1 MSGNDTSCSSVWREA
16 REGSPSGWASPP
28 RAACSPRPEAER
40 LLLIVQEQRGIIKHP
55 PPPPS
60 TSNCCSAGIQTHP
73 ESRWSSGPASTSL
86 RARGRTL
93 RRCIVGRP
101 HLFKRL
107 LLNHQFKTLLLL
119 SGGAGGEGMV
129 IEASFCPPRQL
140 GMVRI
145 WCFNRLK
152 VKQNT
157 GRAGQ
162 DQST

>member
-1 MSGNDTSCSSVWREA
+1 MTL
-16 REGSPSGWASPP
+16 P
-28 RAACSPRPEAER
+28 AALCGGRPGKGALLAGRPRPEQRVHRVPR
-40 LLLIVQEQRGIIKHP
+40 LSASCSLFRSRGASLSTPQPRPALVIAVLQE
-55 PPPPS
+55 S
-60 TSNCCSAGIQTHP
+60 THP

-93 RRCIVGRP
+93 R
-101 HLFKRL
+101 RL

-129 IEASFCPPRQL
+129 IEASFYPPRQL

>member
-1 MSGNDTSCSSVWREA
+1 MTL
-16 REGSPSGWASPP
+16 P
-28 RAACSPRPEAER
+28 AALCGGRPGKGALLAGRPRPEQRVHRVPR
-40 LLLIVQEQRGIIKHP
+40 LSASCSLFRSRGESLSTP

-129 IEASFCPPRQL
+129 IEASFYPPRQL